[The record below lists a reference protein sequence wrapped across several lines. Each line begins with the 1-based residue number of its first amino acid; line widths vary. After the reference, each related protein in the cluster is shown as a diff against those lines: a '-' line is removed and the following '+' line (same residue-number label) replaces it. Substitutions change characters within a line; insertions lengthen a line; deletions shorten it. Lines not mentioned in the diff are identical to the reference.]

1 MQSYLNGR
9 KAANHVHVIGWIV
22 VVLGLI
28 VAIASIVL
36 GTWTAASAGLKFV
49 GLPLFV
55 PAFCLLLVGSCSI
68 LFAHVARAVF
78 DIAERGA

>member
-1 MQSYLNGR
+1 MQSYMKGR

-22 VVLGLI
+22 VVLGLL

-36 GTWTAASAGLKFV
+36 GTWSAASAGFSFI
-49 GLPLFV
+49 GLPFLA
-55 PAFCLLLVGSCSI
+55 PAFGLILLGSCSI
-68 LFAHVARAVF
+68 LLAHVARAVF